1 MNISTFTTMTNP
13 EERGD
18 PWKEALTCYESYSD
32 EIIKVGLDWPYE
44 FKFDIVGKF
53 FQEGFNKS
61 TGDWAFRMDI
71 DYFFHEKDLNKL
83 KRALKKNEDMPAI
96 AFPQYQF
103 FTPDRYQVKTRLCI
117 ALNKKRFPQIKLNGG
132 GDKCLATINNKI
144 INFREIPNVNIPIY
158 QYDSM
163 FRTREIIA
171 EDRARFARAWFRE
184 FNDYGDR
191 GGPGN
196 SQAFDAWFSNINK
209 KYLLHTH
216 KIKLNNHPTYIK
228 DKLLSLD
235 ETHFGYDAF
244 GLRSNTSRQI
254 KNYIKGYKEKYFNTL
269 IYKIS

>member
-103 FTPDRYQVKTRLCI
+103 FTPDRFQVKTKLCI
-117 ALNKKRFPQIKLNGG
+117 ALNKKYFPNIKLNGG
-132 GDKCLATINNKI
+132 GDLCMPTINNTQI
-144 INFREIPNVNIPIY
+144 LNTSVPSYNIPVY

-163 FRTREIIA
+163 FRTKSTIA
-171 EDRARFARAWFRE
+171 EDRARFARAWARQFG
-184 FNDYGDR
+184 DYGDR
-191 GGPGN
+191 GGETPDL
-196 SQAFDAWFSNINK
+196 AYEAWFSMIKERYAKHTFSLK
-209 KYLLHTH
+209 KDR
-216 KIKLNNHPTYIK
+216 HPIFMKERLKTLQK
-228 DKLLSLD
+228 GQ
-235 ETHFGYDAF
+235 FGFDAF
-244 GLRSNTSRQI
+244 GLKGNTERHL
-254 KNYIKGYKEKYFNTL
+254 KHYLRGYRDKYL
-269 IYKIS
+269 